1 MQQGLAYAQM
11 LQVPFVFST
20 NGVRFLFHNNIT
32 SSGVIEHELALD
44 EFPTPQ

>member
-20 NGVRFLFHNNIT
+20 NGDRFLFHNNIT